1 MREWVSSNYAIMRE
15 GLRMRKCSINVF
27 GASKMSERKR
37 KLDIDGSGSE
47 ARKSR

>member
-1 MREWVSSNYAIMRE
+1 MIKRAKI
-15 GLRMRKCSINVF
+15 CACANVVPTCL